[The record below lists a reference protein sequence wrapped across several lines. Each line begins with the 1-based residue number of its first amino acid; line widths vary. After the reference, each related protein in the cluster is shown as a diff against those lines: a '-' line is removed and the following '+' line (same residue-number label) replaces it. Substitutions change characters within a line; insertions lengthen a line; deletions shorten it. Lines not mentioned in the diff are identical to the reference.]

1 MESPRDE
8 ESGAGAARVREFPPV
23 VYVPCTAHVV
33 DPGEAQV
40 AMRTTR
46 DGRVALLA
54 YSALDR
60 LHDCCGEDQPWLVMP
75 TQALE
80 GLRQTQPFQLLL
92 LDVVIPPEHRYGAG
106 A

>member
-1 MESPRDE
+1 MDTTEDTPA
-8 ESGAGAARVREFPPV
+8 AGKPLPREFPPV
-23 VYVPCTAHVV
+23 VYLPCVETVT
-33 DPGEAQV
+33 DPEQARI

-60 LHDCCGEDQPWLVMP
+60 LHDCCGRNQPWIVLP
-75 TQALE
+75 TAALDALQQA
-80 GLRQTQPFQLLL
+80 QPFQLVL
-92 LDVVIPPEHRYGAG
+92 LDVVIPEDKRQEGA